1 MLRVAR
7 RFAATLLATVLV
19 AGPTAGQSPADPR
32 LAKGIGEVDQGDYDA
47 AIVTLDELVREW
59 AGKPGNAKDLAQAY
73 VYLGVAYLAK
83 GHETAA
89 KARFREALMQSGDLR
104 LGTDQFAPRVVELF
118 EKAREES
125 RQQAPAAPDKKGGSS
140 KTLLVVLGGA
150 AAAGG
155 AVALAAGGGT
165 SASPPPATSPQATSP
180 PQTQP
185 LSFPGLF
192 NPTNK
197 DAKIEVGPFRAGPC
211 QAELSWSDGRTRVDM
226 FVVPQGTSSGA
237 CDTRLLS
244 TTSSVCNWTCVA
256 NVLYRIDLFMQPPY
270 LDITYQLRVTP
281 PQ

>member
-7 RFAATLLATVLV
+7 RLAATLLATVLV
-19 AGPTAGQSPADPR
+19 TGATAGQSPADPR

-104 LGTDQFAPRVVELF
+104 LGTDQFAPRVVEVF

-125 RQQAPAAPDKKGGSS
+125 RQQAPAAPNKKGGSS

-150 AAAGG
+150 AVAGG

-165 SASPPPATSPQATSP
+165 SASSPPATSSPATSPQPLHPRRLSPSPSAGSSTPPTS
-180 PQTQP
+180 Q
-185 LSFPGLF
+185 PGL
-192 NPTNK
+192 T
-197 DAKIEVGPFRAGPC
+197 
-211 QAELSWSDGRTRVDM
+211 SD
-226 FVVPQGTSSGA
+226 PS
-237 CDTRLLS
+237 
-244 TTSSVCNWTCVA
+244 
-256 NVLYRIDLFMQPPY
+256 
-270 LDITYQLRVTP
+270 
-281 PQ
+281 